1 MFQDLSVEQL
11 LAMQKEKKIVAVD
24 VRSPSEYREASIP
37 GALNIPLFN
46 DEERAEIGTIYK
58 QVSVQAAKDRGL
70 EIVSAKLPEFIK
82 TFSAIPES
90 KAVFCWRGGMRS
102 RTSATVLDLMGIKT
116 FRLNGGVRAYRRWI
130 VDQIETMDFKPKAY
144 VLNGYTGSGKT
155 WLLHQ
160 LQAEGYPVLDL
171 EGMANHRG
179 SIFGQIGLN
188 PHNQKTFDS
197 LLIKDALPLQS
208 SSFVVLEAESK
219 RIGKAVLPEF
229 IAEKKEQGTQ
239 LFLDIPRT
247 ERARFLVEDYQPWK
261 HHEECM
267 KAFYRIKARIHTP
280 AAAQIEAS
288 LSAREYEDAVMLLLE
303 YYYDPRYEHTA
314 MRYPEENRITLSVRN
329 AEEALTELVRILPVP
344 VKTV

>member
-24 VRSPSEYREASIP
+24 VRSPSEYKEATIP

-58 QVSVQAAKDRGL
+58 QVGVQAAKDRGL

-82 TFSAIPES
+82 TFSAIPQH

-116 FRLNGGVRAYRRWI
+116 FRLDGGVRAYRRWI
-130 VDQIETMDFKPKAY
+130 VDQIENIDFKPEAY
-144 VLNGYTGSGKT
+144 LLNGYTGSGKT

-160 LQAEGYPVLDL
+160 LQAKGYPVLDL

-179 SIFGQIGLN
+179 SIFGQIGLK

-208 SSFVVLEAESK
+208 SPFVVLEAESK

-229 IAEKKEQGTQ
+229 IAERKEQGTQ

-288 LSAREYEDAVMLLLE
+288 LNAGEYEDAVMLLLE

-314 MRYPEENRITLSVRN
+314 MRYSEEERITLSVKN
-329 AEEALTELVRILPVP
+329 AEEALTELVKILPVP